1 MPARAFKK
9 AIEESDALLFVTP
22 EYNRGIPGSLKN
34 AIDWGSRPKGNN
46 AFAHKPSAVI
56 GTSAGK
62 IGTAVAQ
69 RELHSVLGAVASPQM
84 VSPGGLR
91 AVHAGPD
98 RRRGQDRGPEDR
110 GVPREVPRRV
120 PEVPRQAARVIGLA
134 DKLSEF
140 RAGITAIDVDYVR
153 PKLAASHLVVDGGR
167 AAFVDTGTTH
177 SLATLLYALEAK
189 GIGRGDVD
197 WVLTTHVH
205 LDHAGGAGALMRELP
220 NARCAV
226 HPRGAR
232 HLAEP
237 SKLIAGSMAVYGEER
252 YRALY
257 GEILPI
263 DAARIFEAADGARI
277 RLGGRELELIHTPGH
292 ALHHYCIV
300 DAANALIFSG
310 DTFGISY
317 RDFDVDGRAF
327 IFPTTTPVHFD
338 PDALCRSVDRL
349 MSYRPRSIFLTHY
362 AEVTRARQ
370 ARARD
375 EGAGSGLR
383 RPGRALPGR
392 AGPRGQASPRHV
404 CDDGDLARRA
414 PVSAGRCQAALAAG
428 RRHRTQ
434 LPGHRELAGQ
444 DLT

>member
-1 MPARAFKK
+1 M
-9 AIEESDALLFVTP
+9 T
-22 EYNRGIPGSLKN
+22 
-34 AIDWGSRPKGNN
+34 
-46 AFAHKPSAVI
+46 
-56 GTSAGK
+56 
-62 IGTAVAQ
+62 
-69 RELHSVLGAVASPQM
+69 
-84 VSPGGLR
+84 
-91 AVHAGPD
+91 
-98 RRRGQDRGPEDR
+98 
-110 GVPREVPRRV
+110 
-120 PEVPRQAARVIGLA
+120 GLA
-134 DKLSEF
+134 EKLSEF

-167 AAFVDTGTTH
+167 AAFVDTGTTR

-189 GIGRGDVD
+189 GIGRSAVD

-257 GEILPI
+257 GEILAI
-263 DAARIFEAADGARI
+263 DAARIFEAADGAKI

-317 RDFDVDGRAF
+317 RDFDVDGRPF

-362 AEVTRARQ
+362 AEVTQLDR
-370 ARARD
+370 
-375 EGAGSGLR
+375 
-383 RPGRALPGR
+383 
-392 AGPRGQASPRHV
+392 
-404 CDDGDLARRA
+404 LAREMKERVVAFADLGARYRDALDRA
-414 PVSAGRCQAALAAG
+414 DKLRHGMFAMMATWLDAHGFPRDDV
-428 RRHRTQ
+428 RRHWLLDDDIELNCQGIENWLDRT
-434 LPGHRELAGQ
+434 
-444 DLT
+444 